1 MNKCEF
7 SISCPN
13 CHKKPP
19 LIISIE
25 SSLLLNKTIIQ
36 SKCSCSKYEILT
48 QNLKD
53 FYIGCKVEKIDAP
66 NTLKWEQYLSNGQIK
81 SKDSIIESIQ
91 SEQNYLNIIYLK
103 IIKQIHSFEELFSKM
118 KLQVDKLFKWADGI
132 KKDLLVFCP
141 KLIDDFYISK
151 NTIYTYPMENYSNYI
166 NNKIYLYLF
175 L

>member
-25 SSLLLNKTIIQ
+25 SSLLLNKTIIK

-53 FYIGCKVEKIDAP
+53 FYIGCKLEKIEAA
-66 NTLKWEQYLSNGQIK
+66 NTLKWEQYLSNVQMK
-81 SKDSIIESIQ
+81 SKEAFIEKIQ
-91 SEQNYLNIIYLK
+91 NEQNYLNITYLK
-103 IIKQIHSFEELFSKM
+103 IIKQIIPSC
-118 KLQVDKLFKWADGI
+118 I
-132 KKDLLVFCP
+132 
-141 KLIDDFYISK
+141 
-151 NTIYTYPMENYSNYI
+151 
-166 NNKIYLYLF
+166 
-175 L
+175 

>member
-25 SSLLLNKTIIQ
+25 SSLLLNKTIIK

-53 FYIGCKVEKIDAP
+53 FYIGCKLEKIEAANYFRTAMDINNVTNEIDP
-66 NTLKWEQYLSNGQIK
+66 E
-81 SKDSIIESIQ
+81 DIQ
-91 SEQNYLNIIYLK
+91 NRLND
-103 IIKQIHSFEELFSKM
+103 LFS
-118 KLQVDKLFKWADGI
+118 
-132 KKDLLVFCP
+132 
-141 KLIDDFYISK
+141 
-151 NTIYTYPMENYSNYI
+151 
-166 NNKIYLYLF
+166 
-175 L
+175 